1 MDVKDLIPV
10 VADLREEYLSKDLSM
25 LTNREEASQLSLQSK
40 LAQVVIGVRRSGKST
55 LCEKFLLEHNVQC
68 AYVNF
73 DEERLADLK
82 NEDLNKLLEAI
93 YFVYGEVEYFF
104 FDEIQNIAVWPL
116 FVNRLLRQGKHLFLT
131 GSNAKLLSNELMTH
145 LTGRHHKVELYPYSF
160 QEYANAKG
168 VDTVSFTTKASSLRK
183 RTLHEYMQYGGF
195 PELLGEDY
203 KRSYIDGLLNAI
215 IRNDISRRFN
225 IRHIDVLMR
234 MANYLADNYAQE
246 FVAKEVAS
254 IFGISNHTAENYYSY
269 LKEAFLF
276 IGVQKF
282 SFKSRERLRYEKCYV
297 IDLAFTNE
305 RPGTFSSGN
314 WGWKLENVVCI
325 ELLRRYRPHYVDI
338 YYYKERS
345 FEVDFVVAKAGLI
358 IELLQVSY
366 DITSDK
372 TQKREI
378 KALLTA
384 SNKLNCNNLTLIT
397 FDRQEDLEINGKTI
411 HIVSAADWLCKHRLS
426 SNMHMSM

>member
-10 VADLREEYLSKDLSM
+10 VADLREEYLGKDLST
-25 LTNREEASQLSLQSK
+25 LTNREETSQLSLQSK

-55 LCEKFLLEHNVQC
+55 LCEKFLLENNVQC

-82 NEDLNKLLEAI
+82 SEDLNKLLEAI
-93 YFVYGEVEYFF
+93 YFVYGDVDYLF
-104 FDEIQNIAVWPL
+104 FDEIQNIAAWPL

-131 GSNAKLLSNELMTH
+131 GSNAKLLSNELITH

-160 QEYANAKG
+160 LEYANAKG
-168 VDTVSFTTKASSLRK
+168 VDTISFTTKACSLRK
-183 RTLHEYMQYGGF
+183 RTLHEYMQHGGF
-195 PELLGEDY
+195 PELLGEDN

-225 IRHIDVLMR
+225 IRHVDVLMR

-254 IFGISNHTAENYYSY
+254 VFGISNHTAENYYSY

-297 IDLAFTNE
+297 IDLAFVNE
-305 RPGTFSSGN
+305 RSGTFSSQN
-314 WGWKLENVVCI
+314 LGWKLENIVCI
-325 ELLRRYRPHYVDI
+325 ELLRRYRPHYADI

-345 FEVDFVVAKAGLI
+345 FEVDFVVVESGHI

-378 KALLTA
+378 KALLAA
-384 SNKLNCNNLTLIT
+384 SEKLNCKNLTLIT
-397 FDRQEDLEINGKTI
+397 FDRQEELEINGKTI
-411 HIVSAADWLCKHRLS
+411 HIVSAANWLCQRKKTF
-426 SNMHMSM
+426 